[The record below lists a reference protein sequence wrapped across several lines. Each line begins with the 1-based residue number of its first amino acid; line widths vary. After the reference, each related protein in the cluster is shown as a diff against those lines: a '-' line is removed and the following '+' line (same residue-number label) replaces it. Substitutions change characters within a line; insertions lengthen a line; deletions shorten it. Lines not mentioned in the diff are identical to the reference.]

1 MYIEELTKLKNLSV
15 SHNCLTY
22 LPDYFHSKTF
32 NQLDISNNLF
42 IEIDIRLDHINNYYL
57 KSDNIIDKPRHV
69 VKKLMHLALCS
80 LVENN
85 VQIKRQHIP
94 RTLWYYFN
102 FISRCSKCRKF
113 ILPDYA
119 CLLQGYDMPR
129 LRASN
134 FTTNNFVV
142 NIPWLMLQCNKCN
155 LM

>member
-1 MYIEELTKLKNLSV
+1 MYIGELTKLKNLSV
-15 SHNCLTY
+15 SHNYLTY
-22 LPDYFHSKTF
+22 LPDCFNSKTF

-42 IEIDIRLDHINNYYL
+42 IESDSRLDHITNYYL
-57 KSDNIIDKPRHV
+57 KSDNRIEITRPV
-69 VKKLMHLALCS
+69 IKKLMHLAFCS

-102 FISRCSKCRKF
+102 FISRCPKCHKF

-119 CLLQGYDMPR
+119 ALLQGSDMPR

-142 NIPWLMLQCNKCN
+142 NIPCHMLQCFKCN
-155 LM
+155 